1 MTWTLAIPSKR
12 GYEGVV
18 FRFIERSSIMA
29 ISEVSLTA
37 GARANLLSLQQTASL
52 LNTTQGRLSSGK
64 KVASALDGA
73 TAYFASVGF
82 LNRANDLS
90 NIKDGLSN
98 ALSTVKSASLTIDSI
113 TKIVQQAQGLTTS
126 ALQTTDATSRSG
138 LAVQFNDL
146 LVQVNSLV
154 NDATFNGSNLIG
166 SVGIS
171 LVVYFNESNTSKLT
185 ITSSNLS
192 IDTTLGLSVAV
203 AANGFVSD
211 TDVNTAVSQLST
223 ALTKLRTV
231 ASSFGNNTTV
241 ITTRQDFTTNL
252 ISNLQNASDALTLAD
267 TNEEGANLQAL
278 QARNSLGITSLG
290 ISGQLQQAI
299 LKLF

>member
-1 MTWTLAIPSKR
+1 
-12 GYEGVV
+12 
-18 FRFIERSSIMA
+18 MA
-29 ISEVSLTA
+29 ISQVSLSS
-37 GARANLLSLQQTASL
+37 GARANLLSLQQTAQL
-52 LNTTQGRLSSGK
+52 LNTTQNRLSTGK
-64 KVASALDGA
+64 KIASALDGA
-73 TAYFASVGF
+73 NAYFASVGF

-98 ALSTVKSASLTIDSI
+98 ALQTVKSASIAIDSI

-126 ALQTTDATSRSG
+126 ALQTTDVDVRSG
-138 LAVQFNDL
+138 LAIQFNDL

-154 NDATFNGSNLIG
+154 NDATFNGTNLIG

-185 ITSSNLS
+185 ITSTNLS
-192 IDTTLGLSVAV
+192 IDTAAGLSVAV
-203 AANGFVSD
+203 ASANFVSD
-211 TDVNTAVSQLST
+211 SNVNTAVSQLAT
-223 ALTKLRTV
+223 ALTKLRTT
-231 ASSFGNNTTV
+231 ASSFGNNSTV

-252 ISNLQNASDALTLAD
+252 ISNLQIASDNLTLAD

>member
-1 MTWTLAIPSKR
+1 
-12 GYEGVV
+12 
-18 FRFIERSSIMA
+18 MA
-29 ISEVSLTA
+29 ISNVSLTA
-37 GARANLLSLQQTASL
+37 GARENLLSLQQTASL
-52 LNTTQGRLSSGK
+52 LNTTQNRLSTGK

-98 ALSTVKSASLTIDSI
+98 SLQTVKAASGAIDSI

-126 ALQTTDATSRSG
+126 ALQTTDSDTRSG

-146 LVQVNSLV
+146 LVQVNALV
-154 NDATFNGSNLIG
+154 NDATFNGTNLIG
-166 SVGIS
+166 QTSIS
-171 LVVYFNESNTSKLT
+171 LVVYFNETNTSKLT
-185 ITSSNLS
+185 ITNTNLS
-192 IDTTLGLSVAV
+192 INTAGGLSVAV
-203 AANGFVSD
+203 ASGGFISD
-211 TDVNTAVSQLST
+211 SNINTAVSQLTT
-223 ALTKLRTV
+223 ALTKLRT
-231 ASSFGNNTTV
+231 ASSSFGNNTTV
-241 ITTRQDFTTNL
+241 ITTRQDFTSNL
-252 ISNLQNASDALTLAD
+252 INTLQTASDNLTLAD

>member
-1 MTWTLAIPSKR
+1 
-12 GYEGVV
+12 
-18 FRFIERSSIMA
+18 MA
-29 ISEVSLTA
+29 LSNISLSA

-82 LNRANDLS
+82 LNRAGDLS

-98 ALSTVKSASLTIDSI
+98 SLQTVKAASIAIDSI

-126 ALQTTDATSRSG
+126 ALQTSDATTRSG

-154 NDATFNGSNLIG
+154 NDAVFNGSNLIG
-166 SVGIS
+166 TVGIS
-171 LVVYFNESNTSKLT
+171 LVVYFNEDNTSKLT
-185 ITSSNLS
+185 ITSTNLS
-192 IDTTLGLSVAV
+192 IDTTNGMSVAT

-211 TDVNTAVSQLST
+211 TDINTAVSQLST
-223 ALTKLRTV
+223 ALTKLRTTS
-231 ASSFGNNTTV
+231 SSFGNNTTV

-252 ISNLQNASDALTLAD
+252 INTLQTASDNLVLAD

>member
-1 MTWTLAIPSKR
+1 
-12 GYEGVV
+12 
-18 FRFIERSSIMA
+18 
-29 ISEVSLTA
+29 
-37 GARANLLSLQQTASL
+37 LQQTAQL
-52 LNTTQGRLSSGK
+52 LNTTQNRLSTGK
-64 KVASALDGA
+64 KIASALDGA
-73 TAYFASVGF
+73 NAYFASVGF

-98 ALSTVKSASLTIDSI
+98 ALQTVKSASIAIDSI

-126 ALQTTDATSRSG
+126 ALQTTDVDVRSG
-138 LAVQFNDL
+138 LAIQFNDL

-154 NDATFNGSNLIG
+154 NDATFNGTNLIG

-185 ITSSNLS
+185 ITSTNLS
-192 IDTTLGLSVAV
+192 IDTAAGLSVAV
-203 AANGFVSD
+203 ASANFVSD
-211 TDVNTAVSQLST
+211 SNVNTAVSQLAT
-223 ALTKLRTV
+223 ALTKLRTT
-231 ASSFGNNTTV
+231 ASSFGNNSTV

-252 ISNLQNASDALTLAD
+252 ISNLQIASDNLTLAD

>member
-1 MTWTLAIPSKR
+1 
-12 GYEGVV
+12 
-18 FRFIERSSIMA
+18 MA
-29 ISEVSLTA
+29 ISNVSLTA
-37 GARANLLSLQQTASL
+37 GARANLLSLQQTALL
-52 LNTTQGRLSSGK
+52 LNATQNRLSTGK
-64 KVASALDGA
+64 KVSSALDGA

-98 ALSTVKSASLTIDSI
+98 ALSTVKSASLAIDSI

-126 ALQTTDATSRSG
+126 ALQTTDAVTRSG

-154 NDATFNGSNLIG
+154 NDATFNGSNLVG
-166 SVGIS
+166 TVGIS
-171 LVVYFNESNTSKLT
+171 LVVYFNEDNTSKLT
-185 ITSSNLS
+185 ITSTNLS
-192 IDTTLGLSVAV
+192 INTGGGLSVAV

-211 TDVNTAVSQLST
+211 TDINTAVSQLST
-223 ALTKLRTV
+223 ALTRLRTV

-252 ISNLQNASDALTLAD
+252 IANLQNASDALTLAD

>member
-1 MTWTLAIPSKR
+1 
-12 GYEGVV
+12 
-18 FRFIERSSIMA
+18 MA
-29 ISEVSLTA
+29 ISNVSITA

-52 LNTTQGRLSSGK
+52 LNTTQNRLSTGK
-64 KVASALDGA
+64 RVASALDGA
-73 TAYFASVGF
+73 NAYFASVGF

-98 ALSTVKSASLTIDSI
+98 ALQTVKSASNAIDSI

-126 ALQTTDATSRSG
+126 ALQTTDSDTRSG

-154 NDATFNGSNLIG
+154 NDATFNGTNL
-166 SVGIS
+166 VGNVGVS
-171 LVVYFNESNTSKLT
+171 LVVYFNEDNTSKLT
-185 ITSSNLS
+185 ITSTNLS
-192 IDTTLGLSVAV
+192 INTAGGLSVGI
-203 AANGFVSD
+203 AAAGFISD
-211 TDVNTAVSQLST
+211 SNINTAVSQLTT
-223 ALTKLRTV
+223 ALTKLRTT
-231 ASSFGNNTTV
+231 SSGLGNNSTV

-252 ISNLQNASDALTLAD
+252 INTLQNASDNLTLAD

-290 ISGQLQQAI
+290 ISGQLAQAI

>member
-1 MTWTLAIPSKR
+1 MPI
-12 GYEGVV
+12 
-18 FRFIERSSIMA
+18 SS
-29 ISEVSLTA
+29 VSLTA

-52 LNTTQGRLSSGK
+52 LNTTQNRLSTGK
-64 KVASALDGA
+64 RVSSALDGA

-98 ALSTVKSASLTIDSI
+98 ALQTVKSASGAIDSI

-126 ALQTTDATSRSG
+126 ALQTTDSDTRSG

-154 NDATFNGSNLIG
+154 NDATFNGTNLIG
-166 SVGIS
+166 QTSIS
-171 LVVYFNESNTSKLT
+171 LVVYFNETNTSKLT
-185 ITSSNLS
+185 ITNTNLS
-192 IDTTLGLSVAV
+192 INTAGGLSVAV
-203 AANGFVSD
+203 AAAGFISD
-211 TDVNTAVSQLST
+211 SNINTAVSQLTT
-223 ALTKLRTV
+223 ALTKLRTTS
-231 ASSFGNNTTV
+231 SSFGNNTTV
-241 ITTRQDFTTNL
+241 ITTRQDFTSNL
-252 ISNLQNASDALTLAD
+252 INTLQTASDNLTLAD

>member
-1 MTWTLAIPSKR
+1 MPLSN
-12 GYEGVV
+12 
-18 FRFIERSSIMA
+18 
-29 ISEVSLTA
+29 VSLTA
-37 GARANLLSLQQTASL
+37 GARANLLSLQQTAGL

-64 KVASALDGA
+64 KIASALDGA

-82 LNRANDLS
+82 LNRASDLS
-90 NIKDGLSN
+90 AIKDGLSN
-98 ALSTVKSASLTIDSI
+98 ALSTVKSASITIDSI

-126 ALQTTDATSRSG
+126 ALQTTDATTRSG

-154 NDATFNGSNLIG
+154 NDATFNGTNLIG
-166 SVGIS
+166 QTSIS

-185 ITSSNLS
+185 ITNTNLS
-192 IDTTLGLSVAV
+192 IDTAAGLSVAV
-203 AANGFVSD
+203 AANAFVSD
-211 TDVNTAVSQLST
+211 TDVTTAVSQLST
-223 ALTKLRTV
+223 ALTKLRTTS
-231 ASSFGNNTTV
+231 SSFGNNTSV

-252 ISNLQNASDALTLAD
+252 INNLQSASDSLVLAD

>member
-1 MTWTLAIPSKR
+1 MPLSQ
-12 GYEGVV
+12 
-18 FRFIERSSIMA
+18 
-29 ISEVSLTA
+29 VSLTA
-37 GARANLLSLQQTASL
+37 GARANLLSLQQTAGL
-52 LNTTQGRLSSGK
+52 LNATQSRLSTGK
-64 KVASALDGA
+64 KVDSALDGA

-82 LNRANDLS
+82 LNRASDLT

-98 ALSTVKSASLTIDSI
+98 ALGTVKNAALAIDSI

-126 ALQTTDATSRSG
+126 ALQTTDAVARSG

-154 NDATFNGSNLIG
+154 NDATFNGTNLIG
-166 SVGIS
+166 TTSVS

-185 ITSSNLS
+185 ITNTNLS
-192 IDTTLGLSVAV
+192 VDTTNGLSVAV

-211 TDVNTAVSQLST
+211 TDVNTAVSQLTT
-223 ALTKLRTV
+223 ALTKLRTTS
-231 ASSFGNNTTV
+231 SSFGNNTSV
-241 ITTRQDFTTNL
+241 IITRQDFTTNL

>member
-1 MTWTLAIPSKR
+1 
-12 GYEGVV
+12 
-18 FRFIERSSIMA
+18 MA
-29 ISEVSLTA
+29 ISSVSLTA

-52 LNTTQGRLSSGK
+52 LNTTQNRLSTGK

-73 TAYFASVGF
+73 TAYFASIGF

-98 ALSTVKSASLTIDSI
+98 ALQTVKAASGAIDSI
-113 TKIVQQAQGLTTS
+113 TKIVQQAQGLTVS
-126 ALQTTDATSRSG
+126 ALQTTDATTRSG

-154 NDATFNGSNLIG
+154 NDARFNGTNLIG
-166 SVGIS
+166 QTSLS
-171 LVVYFNESNTSKLT
+171 LVVYFNEDNTSKLT
-185 ITSSNLS
+185 ITNTNLS
-192 IDTTLGLSVAV
+192 IDTTNGLSVAV
-203 AANGFVSD
+203 AAAGFVSD
-211 TDVNTAVSQLST
+211 SNINTAVSQLTT
-223 ALTKLRTV
+223 ALTKLRTT

-241 ITTRQDFTTNL
+241 ITTRQDFTNNL
-252 ISNLQNASDALTLAD
+252 INTLTTASDNLTLAD

>member
-1 MTWTLAIPSKR
+1 
-12 GYEGVV
+12 
-18 FRFIERSSIMA
+18 MA
-29 ISEVSLTA
+29 ISNVSLTA
-37 GARANLLSLQQTASL
+37 GARANLLSLQQTAQL
-52 LNTTQGRLSSGK
+52 LNTTQNRLSTGK
-64 KVASALDGA
+64 KVSSALDGA

-98 ALSTVKSASLTIDSI
+98 ALATVKSASLAIDSI

-126 ALQTTDATSRSG
+126 ALQTTDAVTRSG

-154 NDATFNGSNLIG
+154 NDATFNGSNL
-166 SVGIS
+166 VGTTSIS

-185 ITSSNLS
+185 ITSTNLS
-192 IDTTLGLSVAV
+192 VNTGGGLSVAV

-211 TDVNTAVSQLST
+211 TDINTAVSQLTT

>member
-1 MTWTLAIPSKR
+1 MPL
-12 GYEGVV
+12 
-18 FRFIERSSIMA
+18 SS
-29 ISEVSLTA
+29 VSLTA
-37 GARANLLSLQQTASL
+37 GARANLLSLQQTANL
-52 LNTTQGRLSSGK
+52 LNTTQNRLSTGK

-98 ALSTVKSASLTIDSI
+98 SLSTVKSASLAIDSI
-113 TKIVQQAQGLTTS
+113 TKIIQQAQGLTTS
-126 ALQTTDATSRSG
+126 AIQTTDATTRSG

-154 NDATFNGSNLIG
+154 NDATFNGTNL
-166 SVGIS
+166 VGAVGVS
-171 LVVYFNESNTSKLT
+171 LVVYFNEDNSSKLT
-185 ITSSNLS
+185 ITSTNLS
-192 IDTTLGLSVAV
+192 IATAGGLSVAT

-211 TDVNTAVSQLST
+211 TDVNTAVSQLTT
-223 ALTKLRTV
+223 ALTKLRTT
-231 ASSFGNNTTV
+231 ASGFGNNTSV

-252 ISNLQNASDALTLAD
+252 ISNLQNASDSLTLAD

>member
-1 MTWTLAIPSKR
+1 
-12 GYEGVV
+12 
-18 FRFIERSSIMA
+18 MA
-29 ISEVSLTA
+29 ISTISLTA

-52 LNTTQGRLSSGK
+52 LNTTQNRLSTGK

-82 LNRANDLS
+82 LNRASDLS

-98 ALSTVKSASLTIDSI
+98 ALQTVKAASGAIDSI
-113 TKIVQQAQGLTTS
+113 TKIIQQAQGLTTS
-126 ALQTTDATSRSG
+126 ALQTTDSDTRSG

-154 NDATFNGSNLIG
+154 NDATFNGTNLIG
-166 SVGIS
+166 QTSIS
-171 LVVYFNESNTSKLT
+171 MVVYFNETNTSKLT
-185 ITSSNLS
+185 ITNTNLS
-192 IDTTLGLSVAV
+192 INTAGGLSVAV
-203 AANGFVSD
+203 ASAGFVSD
-211 TDVNTAVSQLST
+211 SNINTAVSQLTT
-223 ALTKLRTV
+223 ALTKLRT
-231 ASSFGNNTTV
+231 ASSSFGNNTTV
-241 ITTRQDFTTNL
+241 ITTRQDFTSNL
-252 ISNLQNASDALTLAD
+252 ISTLQTASDSLTLAD

>member
-1 MTWTLAIPSKR
+1 MPL
-12 GYEGVV
+12 
-18 FRFIERSSIMA
+18 SS
-29 ISEVSLTA
+29 VSLSA
-37 GARANLLSLQQTASL
+37 GARANLLSLQQTAGL
-52 LNTTQGRLSSGK
+52 LNTTQGRLSTGK

-82 LNRANDLS
+82 LNRASDLT

-98 ALSTVKSASLTIDSI
+98 SLSTVKSASIAIDSI
-113 TKIVQQAQGLTTS
+113 TKIVQQAQGLTSS
-126 ALQTTDATSRSG
+126 AIQTTDATTRSG

-154 NDATFNGSNLIG
+154 NDATFNGTNLVG
-166 SVGIS
+166 SVGVS

-185 ITSSNLS
+185 ITSTNLS
-192 IDTTLGLSVAV
+192 IDTTLGLSVAA

-223 ALTKLRTV
+223 ALTKLRTT
-231 ASSFGNNTTV
+231 ASGFGNNTTV

-252 ISNLQNASDALTLAD
+252 VNNLQTASDSLVLAD

-290 ISGQLQQAI
+290 ISGQLQSAI